1 VSDRGPAGT
10 LRRRQVYRG
19 AVVDGRPLRP
29 TAPVRWRRR
38 LQSLLVSHPEREEAE
53 LEGRLRSQPAPSRP
67 NTVTVVSPKGG
78 VGKTTSAFLLGD
90 ALASHLK
97 LRVVAVDANP
107 DFGTLAALAPDV
119 ARCDRNLADLFADI
133 DHVCTATGVRA
144 YVSALP
150 SGLHLLAAPRD
161 PQVMGQFG
169 PESYGQLLAFLSIY
183 YDVVL
188 LDLGT
193 GLTAP
198 LAQFALSRSDQVLLV
213 TTPEWVTSSIVVDA
227 LEHLRQ
233 TEQDRITVV
242 ANKYYCRRLGQLRAL
257 EEALR
262 QRRLP
267 RSVGVPY
274 DQQLA
279 AMLDSGTYSL
289 AALERPSRLAVKRLA
304 LLVAELFA

>member
-1 VSDRGPAGT
+1 VSGTGPTRT
-10 LRRRQVYRG
+10 LRRREVYPG
-19 AVVDGRPLRP
+19 AVVDGRPVRP
-29 TAPVRWRRR
+29 AAPVRWRRR
-38 LQSLLVSHPEREEAE
+38 LNSLLVSNAERAEAE
-53 LEGRLRSQPAPSRP
+53 LEGTLRGQPAPSRP

-78 VGKTTSAFLLGD
+78 VGKTTSTFLLGD

-97 LRVVAVDANP
+97 LRVLAVDANP
-107 DFGTLAALAPDV
+107 DFGTLAALAPDA
-119 ARCDRNLADLFADI
+119 ARCERNLADLFADM
-133 DHVCTATGVRA
+133 DDVRTATGVRA

-161 PQVMGQFG
+161 PELMGRFG
-169 PESYGQLLAFLSIY
+169 PDSYGQLLAFLSLY
-183 YDVVL
+183 YDAVL

-227 LEHLRQ
+227 LKHLRQ
-233 TEQDRITVV
+233 TEQDRFTVV
-242 ANKYYCRRLGQLRAL
+242 ANKFYGRRLRQLRAL

-262 QRRLP
+262 QQRLP
-267 RSVGVPY
+267 RRVALPY
-274 DQQLA
+274 DEQLA

-289 AALERPSRLAVKRLA
+289 AALERPTRMAIKRLA

>member
-1 VSDRGPAGT
+1 MTERPPAT
-10 LRRRQVYRG
+10 LRRRVVYPG
-19 AVVDGRPLRP
+19 AVVDGRRLRP
-29 TAPVRWRRR
+29 NPSVRWRRR
-38 LQSLLVSHPEREEAE
+38 VQSLLVSRPEREEAE
-53 LEGRLRSQPAPSRP
+53 LEGLLRTQPAPSRP

-78 VGKTTSAFLLGD
+78 VGKTTSTFLLGD

-107 DFGTLAALAPDV
+107 DFGTLAALAPDA
-119 ARCDRNLADLFADI
+119 ARCERSLADLFADL
-133 DHVCTATGVRA
+133 DHVRTATGVRG

-150 SGLHLLAAPRD
+150 SGLHVLAAPRD
-161 PQVMGQFG
+161 PEMMGQFG
-169 PESYGQLLAFLSIY
+169 PDSYGQLLAFLALY

-198 LAQFALSRSDQVLLV
+198 LARFALSRSDQVLLV

-233 TEQDRITVV
+233 IEHDRFTVV
-242 ANKYYCRRLGQLRAL
+242 ANRYYGRRLGQLRAL

-262 QRRLP
+262 QQRLP
-267 RSVGVPY
+267 RRVALPY
-274 DQQLA
+274 DEQLA

-289 AALERPSRLAVKRLA
+289 AALERPTRMSIKRLA
-304 LLVAELFA
+304 LLVAELLA

>member
-1 VSDRGPAGT
+1 M
-10 LRRRQVYRG
+10 
-19 AVVDGRPLRP
+19 VDGRPLRP
-29 TAPVRWRRR
+29 SPPARWHRR
-38 LQSLLVSHPEREEAE
+38 LQSLLVSGPEREEAE

-67 NTVTVVSPKGG
+67 NTVSLVSPKGG

-107 DFGTLAALAPDV
+107 DFGTLAALAPDA
-119 ARCDRNLADLFADI
+119 ARGERSLADLFADV
-133 DHVCTATGVRA
+133 DHVRTATGVRA

-161 PQVMGQFG
+161 PQVMGRFG
-169 PESYGQLLAFLSIY
+169 PDSYGQLLAFLAIY

-198 LAQFALSRSDQVLLV
+198 LAQFALSRSDQVLLI

-227 LEHLRQ
+227 VEHLRQ
-233 TEQDRITVV
+233 TEQDRFTVV
-242 ANKYYCRRLGQLRAL
+242 ANKFYGRRLDQLRAL

-267 RSVGVPY
+267 RRVALPY
-274 DQQLA
+274 DEQLG

-289 AALERPSRLAVKRLA
+289 AALERPTRMAVKQLA